1 MCYVKLK
8 AWKLIYLSGQMVGS
22 AAEVA
27 RFGVTMIVF
36 RFSKRQLSCLCSWQ
50 VINLVFKQCS
60 FYEYTFLH
68 HIQILG
74 QKMDLKAS
82 TRRGKLA
89 KNPISFSR
97 LSLLDN
103 V

>member
-1 MCYVKLK
+1 M
-8 AWKLIYLSGQMVGS
+8 LSSKFYHQLNIDVQMIGS

-50 VINLVFKQCS
+50 AINLVFKQCS
-60 FYEYTFLH
+60 FYKLTFLH